1 MVSSTALLLWWF
13 VSPCSAGLFVGFFPL
28 PSSDVQVCPSV
39 FVCFATLVDT
49 MKKQNQC
56 CGIASNVIC
65 YAFFRL
71 ASIARMVRS
80 RASSLWAFGKRV
92 RKCVCVSVCCVWSGM
107 ALQTTHR
114 PMAKPPRAIGY
125 CQGQWQPYARAG
137 RQTTAVTQLLQRPL
151 WPFYYQ

>member
-114 PMAKPPRAIGY
+114 HTDTDTNGETDRD
-125 CQGQWQPYARAG
+125 
-137 RQTTAVTQLLQRPL
+137 TQRHTEAETETHTHTHTLSRVVLTL
-151 WPFYYQ
+151 CKGA